1 VAIFLYRLGRASYRH
16 RRLVLVL
23 WLGALV
29 LFGVGAGA
37 LKGQT
42 SDAFSIPGIESQ
54 KAIDLLNAKF
64 PQASAGGASARVVF
78 QAPAGTKLTD
88 PSARA
93 AIESTVATLQHA
105 PQVRSA
111 TDPFQTRMLSPDGT
125 VGFAQVQ
132 YGKQASEL
140 KSADR
145 TALENAPQAARDAG
159 LKVVIGGNALS
170 DKPGGDSSEAVS
182 LAIALVV
189 LLITFGSMIAAGL
202 PLLTAVIGVGLGILG
217 VTAATGLWT
226 MSSTTPTLALMLGL
240 AVGIDYALFI
250 VSRYRHELTEG
261 RTPQEAAA
269 RATGTAGSAV
279 VFAGLTV
286 VIALVGLSVVGIP
299 FLTQM
304 GLAAAA
310 TVAVAVVIALTLLP
324 ALLGFA
330 GTKVLGGKIPFL
342 RGRGLARP
350 DGRPAA
356 GRRWAAFVTRHRIPV
371 AIVAMVAIAALALPV
386 LSMRL
391 ALPDDST
398 AAPHTGQRQAYDLVA
413 KGFGPGFNGPL
424 LVALDAPHGG
434 VKAAADRVGAEIKGL
449 PDVAA
454 VAPAR
459 INAAGDT
466 AVINVVPKSAPSSQQ
481 THDLVNAIRSTAPG
495 VQAQTGAEVMVTGTT
510 AVNIDVSSKLSAA
523 LPVYLLVVVGLAFL
537 LLMVVFRSLLVPLKA
552 VLGFLFTIGAS
563 LGAVVAVFQWGWL
576 GGIFKVDQTAPIMSM
591 TPILLVGI
599 LFGLAM
605 DYEVFLVSRMREE
618 YAHGA
623 RPSDAIVNGFGH
635 GARVVTAAAAIMIS
649 VFSGFVFGDNVIIRS
664 IGLGLAFGV
673 LIDAFVVRMTIVPA
687 VMAIAGRAAWWFPSR
702 LERIVPDVDVEGEN
716 LLSALGQQEPKT
728 RLKPAE
734 DLL

>member
-1 VAIFLYRLGRASYRH
+1 
-16 RRLVLVL
+16 
-23 WLGALV
+23 
-29 LFGVGAGA
+29 
-37 LKGQT
+37 
-42 SDAFSIPGIESQ
+42 
-54 KAIDLLNAKF
+54 
-64 PQASAGGASARVVF
+64 
-78 QAPAGTKLTD
+78 
-88 PSARA
+88 
-93 AIESTVATLQHA
+93 
-105 PQVRSA
+105 
-111 TDPFQTRMLSPDGT
+111 
-125 VGFAQVQ
+125 
-132 YGKQASEL
+132 
-140 KSADR
+140 
-145 TALENAPQAARDAG
+145 
-159 LKVVIGGNALS
+159 
-170 DKPGGDSSEAVS
+170 
-182 LAIALVV
+182 
-189 LLITFGSMIAAGL
+189 
-202 PLLTAVIGVGLGILG
+202 
-217 VTAATGLWT
+217 
-226 MSSTTPTLALMLGL
+226 
-240 AVGIDYALFI
+240 
-250 VSRYRHELTEG
+250 
-261 RTPQEAAA
+261 
-269 RATGTAGSAV
+269 
-279 VFAGLTV
+279 
-286 VIALVGLSVVGIP
+286 
-299 FLTQM
+299 
-304 GLAAAA
+304 
-310 TVAVAVVIALTLLP
+310 
-324 ALLGFA
+324 
-330 GTKVLGGKIPFL
+330 
-342 RGRGLARP
+342 
-350 DGRPAA
+350 
-356 GRRWAAFVTRHRIPV
+356 
-371 AIVAMVAIAALALPV
+371 
-386 LSMRL
+386 
-391 ALPDDST
+391 
-398 AAPHTGQRQAYDLVA
+398 
-413 KGFGPGFNGPL
+413 
-424 LVALDAPHGG
+424 
-434 VKAAADRVGAEIKGL
+434 L